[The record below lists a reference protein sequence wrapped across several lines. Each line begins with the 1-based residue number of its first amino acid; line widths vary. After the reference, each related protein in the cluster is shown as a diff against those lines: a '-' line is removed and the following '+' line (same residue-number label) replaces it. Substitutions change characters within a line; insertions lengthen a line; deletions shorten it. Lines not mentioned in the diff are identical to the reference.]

1 MALTQISTQGIKDG
15 TITGTDLATNVD
27 LVDNQ
32 KLRLGTGN
40 DLQIYH
46 NGSNS
51 YIDDTGTGKLFIR
64 SNEVRINKYTNEF
77 MIRAIADGAVELY
90 YDHSKKF
97 ETTSGG
103 VQVTDNLNMSGGH
116 IFLADNYKLNVGTGD
131 DLQIYHDGTNDRI
144 DSSGTFLILEAN
156 NHIFRNPAGNEDYAK
171 FLGNGAVELYYDN
184 VKKFQTTNGGINIT
198 GSVACSG
205 GASNNLSLP
214 DNGKAKFGDGDDL
227 QIYHLSSGGGD
238 SYITNSNGNLN
249 IVNSTDGWIRLQPKS
264 GEEGVIVKY
273 DGAVELYHDNSVKLA
288 TTGAGVDINGNL
300 NFDDNEYAL
309 FGNSN
314 DLQIYHNGTHSF
326 IQDTGTGNL
335 EISSSKVAINNA
347 ANNANMATFT
357 DGGAVTLYHNGTKK
371 FETVAGGVKTNDNN
385 YMGFGN
391 SNDLKI
397 YHDGNNNLILGSPTV
412 LIKNNANTES
422 YIRCNE
428 NAQVELY
435 YNNSKQFE
443 TTSTGS
449 TTFGTHH
456 STSDIAL
463 KTNIK
468 PITNTLEKIQQ
479 ITGYKYK
486 FIKSNENS
494 IGVVAQEVEKVFPEL
509 VAGTEGN
516 KTLQYNGLIGVLI
529 EAVKELSA
537 EVAALKAA

>member
-15 TITGTDLATNVD
+15 TITGTDLATDFTTTGDFTFTGDTSVIRFDKSDDALEFADNMKATFGNSGD
-27 LVDNQ
+27 LA
-32 KLRLGTGN
+32 
-40 DLQIYH
+40 IFH
-46 NGSNS
+46 NGTYS
-51 YIDDTGTGKLFIR
+51 
-64 SNEVRINKYTNEF
+64 RIE
-77 MIRAIADGAVELY
+77 D
-90 YDHSKKF
+90 
-97 ETTSGG
+97 
-103 VQVTDNLNMSGGH
+103 
-116 IFLADNYKLNVGTGD
+116 VGTG
-131 DLQIYHDGTNDRI
+131 H
-144 DSSGTFLILEAN
+144 F
-156 NHIFRNPAGNEDYAK
+156 
-171 FLGNGAVELYYDN
+171 EL
-184 VKKFQTTNGGINIT
+184 TTNGTSIDINKGT
-198 GSVACSG
+198 TEYMAR
-205 GASNNLSLP
+205 
-214 DNGKAKFGDGDDL
+214 FF
-227 QIYHLSSGGGD
+227 
-238 SYITNSNGNLN
+238 T
-249 IVNSTDGWIRLQPKS
+249 
-264 GEEGVIVKY
+264 
-273 DGAVELYHDNSVKLA
+273 DGAVELYHDNSKKLETFADGIKVVDDGSVVEIELITNSSAVRGKVTADSGNQVILA
-288 TTGAGVDINGNL
+288 TATDENMLIAKADGAVELYYDNSKKFETTSTGVSVTGNIQLPDDGEVRLGADSDIRMFHSGTQNLIQSYNDKLFRIQSFGTSAQIRIQTNEGENNIVCSPNAGVELYYDNSKKFETTSTGVDILGSDTTGSNL
-300 NFDDNEYAL
+300 NGDLVINNAAGTRYAVFDASHTKLNFSDNAL
-309 FGNSN
+309 ITLGTSN
-314 DLQIYHNGTHSF
+314 DLQ
-326 IQDTGTGNL
+326 
-335 EISSSKVAINNA
+335 
-347 ANNANMATFT
+347 
-357 DGGAVTLYHNGTKK
+357 
-371 FETVAGGVKTNDNN
+371 
-385 YMGFGN
+385 
-391 SNDLKI
+391 I

-537 EVAALKAA
+537 EVAALKAS